1 MIDVIISIWSM
12 SMFSLYFSL
21 NVGKILILYNIAI
34 VYSFMSFLVAYRVYK
49 WWKVK
54 KTDGAERK
62 GVLLWLFCWYFV
74 VLLFSMKE
82 IDVLSDIGMISAVWL
97 FFVLLTTI
105 MTSCY
110 VIMNDSSNWTNQI
123 FNVCVLHWVLS
134 HNSSEW
140 LTNVP
145 TMLIV
150 PIVCIMII
158 RIANHIENKDDP
170 RHTTFEMLVWIVIF
184 AFELAYDLKLVQHE
198 MFYAVVFFMTSVV
211 LVSRLGK
218 KITILSYLS
227 GLITPL
233 LVIYIMYKVR
243 KLGWENGL
251 SEVWWIIDKRWK
263 PKEPAVRVDESEDIT
278 DDML

>member
-1 MIDVIISIWSM
+1 MFDVIISIWSM

-21 NVGKILILYNIAI
+21 NIGNILVLYNIAI
-34 VYSFMSFLVAYRVYK
+34 VYSFLSFLIAFRIYK

-82 IDVLSDIGMISAVWL
+82 IDVLSDIGMISALWL

-110 VIMNDSSNWTNQI
+110 VIMNDSSLWTSQI

-134 HNSSEW
+134 HNSKEW
-140 LTNVP
+140 LAAVP
-145 TMLIV
+145 TMLVV
-150 PIVCIMII
+150 PLVCIIII
-158 RIANHIENKDDP
+158 RVATAIEQEEDP
-170 RHTTFEMLVWIVIF
+170 RTATLETLIWIVILS
-184 AFELAYDLKLVQHE
+184 FELAYDLQLVQHE
-198 MFYAVVFFMTSVV
+198 MFYAIVFFMTSVV
-211 LVSRLGK
+211 LIFKIGK
-218 KITILSYLS
+218 KLTILSYLS
-227 GLITPL
+227 GFITPI
-233 LVIYIMYKVR
+233 VVVYIIYHVR
-243 KLGWENGL
+243 KYGWGQGL
-251 SEVWWIIDKRWK
+251 SEVWYKIDGVGKRRSSI
-263 PKEPAVRVDESEDIT
+263 PVDETDEIT